1 MIRRSDQ
8 ITNGP
13 MRGESM
19 RNKTISFISLFLIS
33 IACAGTAV
41 QAAPAAAEKAPE
53 AIQSANQPT
62 SDAEAAAKQ
71 QLEQELRDTSLA
83 DKTAVDFPNRP
94 SLGTLELAPLPGI
107 NEVGING
114 PAPMAQSVSKKDLP
128 SEQLLGRITPEVF
141 QEMAD
146 LERGNTFLKLQ
157 MQKEQLK
164 NDLEKLKATYRQNR
178 LDEISKREEV
188 VRSRIQWWQEQ
199 EKVRLEIEKKEA
211 EEAELEKQIAEQ
223 EALRDKL
230 REEAIK
236 KAEAGSGAEGS
247 VKTAIALEA
256 TQTSPIFMDMYAL
269 MGVRGIQGKLVAR
282 LKNLSDDSII
292 TVKQDD
298 ILPSGHVVKNI
309 TKDTV
314 SVVYGNRQDQL
325 SLQGQVVKPQVNNQ
339 KADNQKSG
347 SK

>member
-1 MIRRSDQ
+1 
-8 ITNGP
+8 
-13 MRGESM
+13 M

-33 IACAGTAV
+33 MMCAGTAV
-41 QAAPAAAEKAPE
+41 QAAPATDAKAP
-53 AIQSANQPT
+53 AAAQANQPKNE
-62 SDAEAAAKQ
+62 AEEAARR
-71 QLEQELRDTSLA
+71 QLNQELGDTSLA

-114 PAPMAQSVSKKDLP
+114 PAPMAPSVSKKDLP

-178 LDEISKREEV
+178 LDEISKREDV

-236 KAEAGSGAEGS
+236 KAEAAPEAEGS

-256 TQTSPIFMDMYAL
+256 TQTSPIFVDMYAL
-269 MGVRGIQGKLVAR
+269 VGVRGIQGKLIAR
-282 LKNLSDDSII
+282 LKNLSDNSII
-292 TVKQDD
+292 TVKKDD

-314 SVVYGNRQDQL
+314 SVVYGNHQDQL
-325 SLQGQVVKPQVNNQ
+325 SLQGQTVKP
-339 KADNQKSG
+339 
-347 SK
+347 